1 MTLHRSS
8 SHLSP
13 VSCLILSQTVRV
25 TACRDGE
32 RVLLPAPV
40 PALPFLPVDWHGMV
54 QMPIGYGMI
63 ETIGGLDFNC
73 TGGLGGP
80 PPYLACENGKGQ
92 QPPHSEADTGGEFIA
107 A

>member
-1 MTLHRSS
+1 
-8 SHLSP
+8 
-13 VSCLILSQTVRV
+13 
-25 TACRDGE
+25 
-32 RVLLPAPV
+32 
-40 PALPFLPVDWHGMV
+40 MV

-80 PPYLACENGKGQ
+80 PPYLACENGQGQ
-92 QPPHSEADTGGEFIA
+92 WPPHHEADTGGEFIA